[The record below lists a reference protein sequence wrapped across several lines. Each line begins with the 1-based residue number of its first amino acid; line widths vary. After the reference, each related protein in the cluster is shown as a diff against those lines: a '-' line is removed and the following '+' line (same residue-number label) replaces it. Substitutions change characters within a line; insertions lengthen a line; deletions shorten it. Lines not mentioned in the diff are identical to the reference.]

1 MCYNAISGYKLADQ
15 TDWNIEKVIS
25 DIGNKSLSYLEKMR
39 KEMRTL
45 FVCSFDVLGDCWK
58 WLIGFIAEVL
68 LTIFG
73 NADKRENSDYHS
85 GVDTMKLQVVA
96 DERTD
101 D

>member
-1 MCYNAISGYKLADQ
+1 MQSMATSWQTKL
-15 TDWNIEKVIS
+15 TEIFEKVIS
-25 DIGNKSLSYLEKMR
+25 HVGNKSLSFLEIMC

-45 FVCSFDVLGDCWK
+45 FVFSFDVLGDCWK
-58 WLIGFIAEVL
+58 WLIGFIAAVL

-73 NADKRENSDYHS
+73 NADKRENSDYDS